1 MCVLPCPISSKGSQ
15 NAPIPGTLPRPKS
28 CFNYF
33 EGFVHWFRIGYSGDR
48 SATVSRNLLSVRRHP
63 DVARKKLWK
72 EIQMGRIAGPFV
84 SPPLANL
91 RVPPIGVVPKSSGSF
106 RLIHHLLWPP
116 GNSVNDGISDEACY
130 VKYASFDEAVQ
141 CITRSGRSTLMA
153 KTDVKS
159 AFRLLPV
166 NPKDFD
172 LLGLQMDGF
181 FLVEKCMAMGASSAP
196 ALFETFSIF
205 LEWAIKEKAQCDRV
219 VHYADDFMVYGLS
232 GKGLE
237 SCHWVLET
245 LIGVCKD
252 FGVPLLVSSVRQS
265 PPGRAFLR
273 RIINL
278 TLKLKSPS
286 HRVRITVE
294 ARKDFLMWKEF
305 LAKCNGSAII
315 PEQVWQ
321 DNADIQL
328 FTDASGSQ
336 GFGGYFQGSWFRGG
350 WPNHVSELSPS
361 ITWMEFFP
369 IVAAVSVWGKEL
381 AGKKVVFR
389 SDNRGVVAIINKQTS
404 PCPDIMRLVRH
415 YVLLCMEWDISFR

>member
-1 MCVLPCPISSKGSQ
+1 M
-15 NAPIPGTLPRPKS
+15 RPFLERYPDQKAAS
-28 CFNYF
+28 IIF
-33 EGFVHWFRIGYSGDR
+33 EGFVQGFRIGYSGDR

-63 DVARKKLWK
+63 DVARENLWK
-72 EIQMGRIAGPFV
+72 EIQLGRIAGPFV

-91 RVPPIGVVPKSSGSF
+91 RVSPIGVVPKSSGSF
-106 RLIHHLLWPP
+106 RFIHHLSWPP

-141 CITRSGRSTLMA
+141 CIARSGRSTLMA
-153 KTDVKS
+153 KADVKS

-181 FLVEKCMAMGASSAP
+181 FLVEKCMPMGASSAP
-196 ALFETFSIF
+196 ALFETFSTF

-232 GKGLE
+232 GKSLE

-252 FGVPLLVSSVRQS
+252 FGVPLAEEKTEGPTSSLVFLGLEIDAACELVCIPMDKLVKLRLLINQACVAKKLTLKELQSVIGPLS
-265 PPGRAFLR
+265 FVCKAVPGRAFLR
-273 RIINL
+273 RIINF
-278 TLKLKSPS
+278 TLKLKCPS
-286 HRVRITVE
+286 HRVRIAVE

-305 LAKCNGSAII
+305 LEKCNGSAII

-350 WPNHVSELSPS
+350 G
-361 ITWMEFFP
+361 
-369 IVAAVSVWGKEL
+369 VAQSC
-381 AGKKVVFR
+381 
-389 SDNRGVVAIINKQTS
+389 Q
-404 PCPDIMRLVRH
+404 
-415 YVLLCMEWDISFR
+415 